1 MKNRNQ
7 NITMQ
12 LNGRLGNQMFQ
23 YAFGRAAQEK
33 SGGQLII
40 NFYGVEQKDKEF
52 PNQMWGDSL
61 QFFNTV
67 YQKETMAPQ
76 SFWRKYLSIK
86 QRLLVYLR
94 GILGKTFLKESKYQS
109 YENLSGMDKWIA
121 DYFKKNSLYIFPIRT
136 DVYDVG
142 RHKNAFCLAFF
153 EDEKLF
159 RDIRPTLINE
169 FTPKAPLREENVS
182 LYEAINT
189 TQSVCVTI
197 RRGDYLSE
205 KYRDAFFICDENYFI
220 KGIEIIKQKINN
232 PVFFFFSD
240 DLEYA
245 KEFSKHVMGENDQY
259 FIETENN
266 PVWEKLRI
274 MSACKHFVISNSTFS
289 WWCQYLS
296 NNDEK
301 IVIGPKKWNN
311 NSENNSWVQ
320 DEWIKI

>member
-1 MKNRNQ
+1 MEKKQQ

-40 NFYGVEQKDKEF
+40 NFYNVDQKDLEF
-52 PNQMWGDSL
+52 PNQMWGDNL
-61 QFFNTV
+61 QFFNTK
-67 YQKETMAPQ
+67 YQKVSIAPQ
-76 SFWRKYLSIK
+76 HFWKQYLSLS
-86 QRLLVYLR
+86 QRLLVYAR
-94 GILGKTFLKESKYQS
+94 GILGKTLLKQSKYQS
-109 YENLSGMDKWIA
+109 YENLSGFNKWLA
-121 DYFKKNSLYIFPIRT
+121 NCFKQHSLYVYPIRT
-136 DVYDVG
+136 DIYEVG
-142 RHKNAFCLAFF
+142 NQKNAFCLAFF

-159 RDIRPTLINE
+159 GSIRPKLIQE
-169 FTPKAPLREENVS
+169 FMPKQPLLEANS
-182 LYEAINT
+182 LLFKTIKN

-197 RRGDYLSE
+197 RRGDYLSD
-205 KYRDAFFICDENYFI
+205 KYKDAFYICDDDYFI
-220 KGIEIIKQKINN
+220 KGIEIIKQKVEN

-245 KEFSKHVMGENDQY
+245 NSFARRVMSKEDQY
-259 FIETENN
+259 FIETPDN

-274 MSACKHFVISNSTFS
+274 MSTCKHFVISNSTFS

-296 NNDEK
+296 DYQDK